1 VDAEIS
7 LPTCYRH
14 PDRETRL
21 GCSSC
26 ERPICIDCM
35 HTASVGQKCPEC
47 AKPEGRSRVITAD
60 RLAAE
65 GRRTAP
71 FTYGVIAVA
80 VTIFAAQFL
89 IPGLREPIYAFGTQV
104 NGLVARGEWYR
115 LLSAAFLHAPTSL
128 IHVGFNMWALW
139 IFGPTLERQVGTPAF
154 AAMYLS
160 SALAGGALF
169 YVLAPTGQAVGASG
183 AIFGLFGAW
192 LAMSYRDRRT
202 VHGRAN
208 LRQLLLLLGINLA
221 ISFLPGIAWQAHVG
235 GLVVGIAIMLAWQP
249 LHGRRVAMT
258 AVAAAVG
265 VAAVLVVLLV

>member
-1 VDAEIS
+1 VDAEAS

-35 HTASVGQKCPEC
+35 RTASVGQKCPDC

-60 RLAAE
+60 QLAAE
-65 GRRTAP
+65 NRRTAP
-71 FTYGVIAVA
+71 FSYGVIAVA
-80 VTIFAAQFL
+80 VGIFAVQFL
-89 IPGLREPIYAFGTQV
+89 VPALRGPIYSFGIQA
-104 NGLVARGEWYR
+104 NALVAEGEWYR
-115 LLSAAFLHAPTSL
+115 LLTAAFLHAPGSIL
-128 IHVGFNMWALW
+128 HVGFNMWALW

-160 SALAGGALF
+160 SALAGGAAF
-169 YVLAPTGQAVGASG
+169 YLLQPGGQAVGASG

-192 LAMSYRDRRT
+192 LAMSYRDRGT
-202 VHGRAN
+202 FQGRAN
-208 LRQLLLLLGINLA
+208 LKQLLVLLGINLA
-221 ISFLPGIAWQAHVG
+221 ISLLPGIAWQAHLG
-235 GLVVGIAIMLAWQP
+235 GLVAGVVILSAWSG
-249 LHGRRVAMT
+249 LGGRRGAMT

-265 VAAVLVVLLV
+265 LAALAVVIVA